1 MPAKFKE
8 SQTRVVN
15 RRKVGMQHFYLRN
28 TSTDDLLEALE
39 KDSTKPKHKHK
50 YRNELIKR
58 GVLSA

>member
-1 MPAKFKE
+1 MPVKFKE
-8 SQTRVVN
+8 SENRIVN
-15 RRKVGMQHFYLRN
+15 RKVVGKKHFYLRN